1 MTPTDQTN
9 DMASLVQKN
18 IVLTEQVILQQKKI
32 QRRLTAMVW
41 GNYIR
46 LLFILVPI
54 ILGVIY
60 LPSLLKQ
67 FWNQY
72 NQLTGLINP
81 SENTSVFSEMFS
93 KAGNAQL
100 EEFVRQLEKQKQ

>member
-1 MTPTDQTN
+1 
-9 DMASLVQKN
+9 MASLVQKN

-54 ILGVIY
+54 ILGVRMNNNRI
-60 LPSLLKQ
+60 
-67 FWNQY
+67 
-72 NQLTGLINP
+72 
-81 SENTSVFSEMFS
+81 
-93 KAGNAQL
+93 
-100 EEFVRQLEKQKQ
+100 

>member
-1 MTPTDQTN
+1 
-9 DMASLVQKN
+9 MASLVQKN

-81 SENTSVFSEMFS
+81 SSNTSVFSEMFS